1 MRAALAQQLSG
12 IDGVE
17 LGELPDPVPA
27 AGQALIRV
35 HGAGVGP
42 WDVGFLGGGFP
53 GLALPF
59 VPGQE
64 VAGVV
69 EAVGDGAGIQ
79 PGERVYA
86 TLFPAGGGFAE
97 LAPASADR
105 LAPMPGKANFVEAAG
120 LVIGAGTAY
129 EGLVDREGLQA
140 GETVLITAAAGG
152 VGSAAVQ
159 IAAAVGARVVAVA
172 SPSNHDY
179 LLSLGASE
187 VFDYHAADWAQQV
200 RAVVPG
206 GVDLLFDGAGGQTV
220 IRPSM
225 LSATA
230 AGRFPSSCKALPFSW
245 SGASPANHSLPM
257 AVGPGLSNWPPWS
270 MPANSARRP
279 KRYCRSTRPARRWRG
294 SLPGTLGA
302 RSRSKS
308 ADCAQSGRLEAWVPR
323 WSLPGGRAHQGSA
336 SPRPQLGELVGGIA
350 QRGRRS
356 ASSAGS
362 IPVRLRHHHERATEQ
377 KSSEDELLAAVDVV
391 GRAGERRVGHHV
403 DGERGDVGGADDA
416 ADRQCRPQLIAAFL
430 ESIAEQ

>member
-12 IDGVE
+12 IDSVE
-17 LGELPDPVPA
+17 LGELPDPAPA

-64 VAGVV
+64 VAGLV
-69 EAVGDGAGIQ
+69 EAVGDGAGVQ

-86 TLFPAGGGFAE
+86 VLFPAGGGFAE
-97 LAPASADR
+97 LALASADR

-129 EGLVDREGLQA
+129 EGLVDRGRLQA

-200 RAVVPG
+200 RAVVSG
-206 GVDLLFDGAGGQTV
+206 GVDLLFDGAGGQT
-220 IRPSM
+220 RDQ
-225 LSATA
+225 
-230 AGRFPSSCKALPFSW
+230 ALD
-245 SGASPANHSLPM
+245 
-257 AVGPGLSNWPPWS
+257 AV
-270 MPANSARRP
+270 R
-279 KRYCRSTRPARRWRG
+279 
-294 SLPGTLGA
+294 
-302 RSRSKS
+302 
-308 ADCAQSGRLEAWVPR
+308 D
-323 WSLPGGRAHQGSA
+323 GGRAISIVLQGTPLQPERGITGESFA
-336 SPRPQLGELVGGIA
+336 AHGGRPRLEQLAALVDAGKLRPQAETVLPLDQAREALARVAARHTRGKIA
-350 QRGRRS
+350 LQIS
-356 ASSAGS
+356 
-362 IPVRLRHHHERATEQ
+362 
-377 KSSEDELLAAVDVV
+377 
-391 GRAGERRVGHHV
+391 
-403 DGERGDVGGADDA
+403 
-416 ADRQCRPQLIAAFL
+416 
-430 ESIAEQ
+430 